1 MKSIVW
7 ESHKIKWD
15 SSTGKLKNMCGSP
28 HMEIGHDIHPEERKY
43 GSALS
48 AIFAIV
54 TNNYKWNNSTNKTE
68 TSKGQTGK
76 LVFET

>member
-1 MKSIVW
+1 
-7 ESHKIKWD
+7 
-15 SSTGKLKNMCGSP
+15 
-28 HMEIGHDIHPEERKY
+28 MEIGHDIHPEERKY

-54 TNNYKWNNSTNKTE
+54 TNKYKWNSSTNKTE